1 VSVRRVVA
9 ALALLAGLL
18 LLTASTYRRREF
30 QRWLDNETASPTRY
44 VDAHVRLHVVEKDPT
59 GKETNP
65 AKLKRIRTHELGGW
79 IDTQWSPPRLMTE
92 CEYGEGQDWYCS
104 QEQEPLVFHA
114 DDEPIGKLALGG
126 MGAGKTSAGVIWV
139 YLRWLDSLDERT
151 RLWDESVK
159 ASEEDEKAPP
169 PTIKQIEGGIT
180 APTSSRVKIV
190 IDEITSK
197 FPATWFHFSSTTGLF
212 TMCDGTLIR
221 CVSTYRQ
228 SASQGSPLQGFNWN
242 FWLGD
247 ELQDQQSEYIHISAR
262 LRSKADGR
270 AKRLA
275 TATEKDSPEWR
286 TFKASLSGSG
296 DWVTHSMLGPRSPF
310 IAQAHWDS
318 MERQLSTRDY
328 RRLVLAED
336 LPSESRV
343 YSGWDR
349 KRNLRPIPLNA
360 RKITS
365 IVLSKKTGDKRDAI
379 GVGHDPGTAKAGS
392 VWLDAYELHDRKGE
406 VLWWIRSE
414 LFTLHKSA
422 ETHALEAMKIT
433 RDRFGCNVRP
443 DSERAHVRC
452 QPIGQ
457 AEDKPDLDV
466 FAIWQRVGFSIKAAQ
481 YSKQGQGIGQI
492 KKDSR
497 IAVVNTLFEK
507 SRLFIE
513 CDDRQTPTCPTLIE
527 AMETM
532 ERDYRGRAEHEEK
545 VVKHDKSDLPA
556 ALGYFLWPFEK
567 ELAMALRGEIRK
579 GLTV

>member
-1 VSVRRVVA
+1 MSARRVVA

-30 QRWLDNETASPTRY
+30 QRWLDEETASPTRY
-44 VDAHVRLHVVEKDPT
+44 VDAHVRLHVVAKDPE

-65 AKLKRIRTHELGGW
+65 AKLKRLRTHELGGW
-79 IDTQWSPPRLMTE
+79 IDTQWSPPRLMPE

-104 QEQEPLVFHA
+104 EEQEKLAFHA
-114 DDEPIGKLALGG
+114 DDAPIGKLALGG

-139 YLRWLDSLDERT
+139 YLRWLESIDERT
-151 RLWDESVK
+151 RLWTEALK
-159 ASEEDEKAPP
+159 AAEETNTS
-169 PTIKQIEGGIT
+169 PTSKPIEGGIT
-180 APTSSRVKIV
+180 APTAARLKIV
-190 IDEITSK
+190 IDEITAK
-197 FPATWFHFSSTTGLF
+197 FPAPWFRFSSTDSLF
-212 TMCDGTLIR
+212 TMCDGSLVR

-228 SASQGSPLQGFNWN
+228 SASQGSRLQGFNWAW
-242 FWLGD
+242 WLGD
-247 ELQDQQSEYIHISAR
+247 ELQDQLVEYIHIIAR

-275 TATEKDSPEWR
+275 TATEKDAPEWR
-286 TFKASLSGSG
+286 TFKTMLAESG
-296 DWVTHSMLGPRSPF
+296 DWIEHSMLGPHSPF

-318 MERQLSTRDY
+318 MERQLSKRDY

-336 LPSESRV
+336 LPSEARV
-343 YSGWDR
+343 YSGFDR
-349 KRNLRPIPLNA
+349 KRNLRPVPLVGA

-365 IVLSKKTGDKRDAI
+365 LVLSKKTGDRRDAI
-379 GVGHDPGTAKAGS
+379 GVGHDPGTAKAGT
-392 VWLDAYELHDRKGE
+392 VWLDAYELNDRKGE
-406 VLWWIRSE
+406 VLWWVRGE
-414 LFTLHKSA
+414 LFTLHKST
-422 ETHALEAMKIT
+422 EQHAVEALKIT

-497 IAVVNTLFEK
+497 IAVINTLFEK

-513 CDDRQTPTCPTLIE
+513 CDDRQSIMCPTLVE
-527 AMETM
+527 AIETM

>member
-1 VSVRRVVA
+1 MSARIAVVF
-9 ALALLAGLL
+9 ALLCVLV
-18 LLTASTYRRREF
+18 LTAGTHRRRQM
-30 QRWLDNETASPTRY
+30 QRRLADRVLSVDRY
-44 VDAHVRLHVVEKDPT
+44 VDAHVRLHVVAKDPT
-59 GKETNP
+59 GVETDP
-65 AKLKRIRTHELGGW
+65 SKLTALRMHRLGGW
-79 IDTQWSPPRLMTE
+79 IDTKSAPPRAMPE
-92 CEYGEGQDWYCS
+92 RKCCEDWRADGDHDCKVGLDWYCS
-104 QEQEPLVFHA
+104 EDQEQVIFHA
-114 DDEPIGKLALGG
+114 DSAPVGKLALGG

-139 YLRWLDSLDERT
+139 YLRWLETLGQYR
-151 RLWDESVK
+151 
-159 ASEEDEKAPP
+159 
-169 PTIKQIEGGIT
+169 EGGIT
-180 APTSSRVKIV
+180 APTNPRVKV
-190 IDEITSK
+190 ITDAIRNRETG
-197 FPATWFHFSSTTGLF
+197 FSPQWGRF
-212 TMCDGTLIR
+212 MAADQVFRMCDGTVIR
-221 CVSTYRQ
+221 CISTSRQ
-228 SASQGSPLQGFNWN
+228 SEAQGSRIQGFNWSW
-242 FWLGD
+242 WLGD
-247 ELQDQQSEYIHISAR
+247 ELQDQIDEYTNIHAR
-262 LRSKADGR
+262 LRSASDGR
-270 AKRLA
+270 GKRLA

-286 TFKASLSGSG
+286 TFKDKLAGSG

-310 IAQAHWDS
+310 IGEEHWRS
-318 MERQLSTRDY
+318 MRNTITERDY

-349 KRNLRPIPLNA
+349 KRNLRPIPINA

-422 ETHALEAMKIT
+422 EAHALEAMKIT
-433 RDRFGCNVRP
+433 RDRFGCNVRS

-466 FAIWQRVGFSIKAAQ
+466 FAVWQRVGFNIKAAQ